1 MTCLLECLMLQMG
14 RQVFGLVRCENTCS
28 DIHFDKHLSS
38 PPYKSNHPI
47 PLQQK
52 PLGRAV
58 RSPDR
63 LQVNSGPA
71 RDWVGKLEG
80 DNQGSILV
88 SGRFFFFMLFCST
101 IVSFSAMPS

>member
-1 MTCLLECLMLQMG
+1 MLQMG
-14 RQVFGLVRCENTCS
+14 NLVFGLVRCETTCS
-28 DIHFDKHLSS
+28 GTHFNERLSS
-38 PPYKSNHPI
+38 PSYKPIHPI

-58 RSPDR
+58 RSPDC

-80 DNQGSILV
+80 DIQGSILV
-88 SGRFFFFMLFCST
+88 SGRIFFFL
-101 IVSFSAMPS
+101 